1 MPIQTLK
8 KNSKQQIT
16 RKNILADEKEKS
28 SELES
33 FCDAGK
39 KRFDECISKTLK
51 QALKDVFNIDKT
63 LEKNEL
69 KKLVKNISYPESS
82 AELIKLTE
90 KIIAGAFLLGFNH
103 AGITLQKKDVNLADN
118 VSYTSAVDPLPF
130 EEAIGFLKSKVSI
143 EKQVWDALEPKFRF
157 RAFTVARLS
166 ECDHIEDVRKRLIQ
180 ALEKG
185 EGWQESWEE
194 IESFTKNI
202 RKPFLPGY
210 WETVYRTNVQTAYTA
225 GRLTQYASNPPRA
238 WELLVIQDGRTT
250 DICNN
255 IASIAG
261 NGKALK
267 ADHPFWTVYGFP
279 PYHFNC
285 RTTIRAVYDY
295 EAGAGTDIVEPSI
308 DEIKKDFM
316 PQEGFGGNPI
326 EKESWWK
333 IPPNLIERADK
344 YGITNDIIA
353 QANELGMQSY
363 FPELLQG
370 YDIAYTGKNGGY
382 VHVSKNWEYSEK
394 EMQSAKRLADLGHTI
409 YFLPRT
415 YKTSSPDMIIDN
427 EIGEMKHI
435 ITLDRKSI
443 RNHIKRS
450 GEQGAEIVYIN
461 IRSDKQKNRLFEII
475 KDEIKNIPMKSLLVD
490 MNGNIERY
498 ERNFFTK

>member
-1 MPIQTLK
+1 M
-8 KNSKQQIT
+8 
-16 RKNILADEKEKS
+16 
-28 SELES
+28 
-33 FCDAGK
+33 
-39 KRFDECISKTLK
+39 
-51 QALKDVFNIDKT
+51 
-63 LEKNEL
+63 
-69 KKLVKNISYPESS
+69 
-82 AELIKLTE
+82 
-90 KIIAGAFLLGFNH
+90 IAGAFLLGFNH

-295 EAGAGTDIVEPSI
+295 EAGAGTNIVEPSI

-326 EKESWWK
+326 ENGDWWR
-333 IPPNLIERADK
+333 LIESMEKRIEE
-344 YGITNDIIA
+344 YGIQEEVEEQAKEIGVQDYILTKEDIENTPFKTTPKSVGAMERRWYIKHQKTVYNPEYDAYDFDTFIKQGTYVKGIKVIA
-353 QANELGMQSY
+353 E
-363 FPELLQG
+363 
-370 YDIAYTGKNGGY
+370 GKEIRDVN
-382 VHVSKNWEYSEK
+382 
-394 EMQSAKRLADLGHTI
+394 RLI
-409 YFLPRT
+409 KT
-415 YKTSSPDMIIDN
+415 YKHQNGSFTKAKDWYKVRGTAILVN
-427 EIGEMKHI
+427 EDGDEY
-435 ITLDRKSI
+435 R
-443 RNHIKRS
+443 
-450 GEQGAEIVYIN
+450 AEIHWYQCKN
-461 IRSDKQKNRLFEII
+461 IGKVELKRKRII
-475 KDEIKNIPMKSLLVD
+475 KVIHEGSK
-490 MNGNIERY
+490 
-498 ERNFFTK
+498 

>member
-1 MPIQTLK
+1 M
-8 KNSKQQIT
+8 
-16 RKNILADEKEKS
+16 
-28 SELES
+28 
-33 FCDAGK
+33 
-39 KRFDECISKTLK
+39 
-51 QALKDVFNIDKT
+51 
-63 LEKNEL
+63 
-69 KKLVKNISYPESS
+69 
-82 AELIKLTE
+82 
-90 KIIAGAFLLGFNH
+90 
-103 AGITLQKKDVNLADN
+103 
-118 VSYTSAVDPLPF
+118 
-130 EEAIGFLKSKVSI
+130 
-143 EKQVWDALEPKFRF
+143 EPKFRF

-225 GRLTQYASNPPRA
+225 GRLTQYASNPPYA

-326 EKESWWK
+326 ENGDWWR
-333 IPPNLIERADK
+333 LIESMEKRIEE
-344 YGITNDIIA
+344 YGIQEEVEEQAKEIGVQDYILTKEDIENTPFKTTPKSVGAMERRWYIKHQKTVYNPEYDAYDFDTFIKQGTYVKGIKVIA
-353 QANELGMQSY
+353 E
-363 FPELLQG
+363 
-370 YDIAYTGKNGGY
+370 GKEIRDVN
-382 VHVSKNWEYSEK
+382 
-394 EMQSAKRLADLGHTI
+394 RLI
-409 YFLPRT
+409 KT
-415 YKTSSPDMIIDN
+415 YKHQNGSFTKAKDWYKVRGTAILVN
-427 EIGEMKHI
+427 EDGDEY
-435 ITLDRKSI
+435 R
-443 RNHIKRS
+443 
-450 GEQGAEIVYIN
+450 AEIHWYQCKN
-461 IRSDKQKNRLFEII
+461 IGKVEIKQKRII
-475 KDEIKNIPMKSLLVD
+475 KVIHEGSK
-490 MNGNIERY
+490 
-498 ERNFFTK
+498 